1 MLKTY
6 LKQKKISVTMLS
18 KKCGMPY
25 STMHYIVN
33 GRTPYENCSVKAFKS
48 IADALG
54 LTMDELYEVCRIEE

>member
-6 LKQKKISVTMLS
+6 LKQNEISIFALS
-18 KKCGMPY
+18 KACGISY
-25 STMHYIVN
+25 STLHYIVN